1 MAPLQYW
8 PPYGWKAPW
17 RSSTQSIL
25 GTLKVFTIWYPHL
38 AQRPGSQGWHLYDV
52 ISLLE
57 RSNRFSVISMLKR
70 LELFMKVANWG
81 MPWLYPL
88 VLPWITPILLF
99 LVLLEM
105 AKLKPVPQLRKF
117 CLSYTHGY
125 NFWLVQ
131 LLACNK
137 IPRSQRIWGCSTHPS
152 REWFQN

>member
-1 MAPLQYW
+1 
-8 PPYGWKAPW
+8 
-17 RSSTQSIL
+17 
-25 GTLKVFTIWYPHL
+25 
-38 AQRPGSQGWHLYDV
+38 
-52 ISLLE
+52 
-57 RSNRFSVISMLKR
+57 MLKR

-125 NFWLVQ
+125 NF
-131 LLACNK
+131 
-137 IPRSQRIWGCSTHPS
+137 
-152 REWFQN
+152 